1 MGDTLAPAFK
11 AILSQPCHRKQ
22 HALRRRTSVLLTIT
36 FSEPFHVNRLHA
48 HVSQTVQ
55 VSVNIAD
62 AEMLIASCNQAG

>member
-36 FSEPFHVNRLHA
+36 FSQPFHINRLHA
-48 HVSQTVQ
+48 YVSQAVH
-55 VSVNIAD
+55 VDVNIAD
-62 AEMLIASCNQAG
+62 AEMLIASRNQAG